1 MSPALIVQEIARLYA
16 ERGHLHYGEGVT
28 ELEHA
33 LQAADLA
40 NQAGELPELVV
51 ACLLHDIGHLSHDLG
66 EGIAEQGVDAGHEE
80 LSAQILA
87 AWFGPEV
94 AEPAR
99 LHVAAKRYLCR
110 VDPDYLETLS
120 APSVLS
126 LRLQG
131 GPLSIHEAEDF
142 ARNPHH
148 AAAVRLRRYDDLAKV
163 PGKPVPGLEAYSPW
177 IMNISQRWQRSSSL

>member
-1 MSPALIVQEIARLYA
+1 MSPAMIVQEIARVYA

-40 NQAGELPELVV
+40 YQAGEPPELVV

-94 AEPAR
+94 AVPAR

-110 VDPDYLETLS
+110 VDPNYLGTLS
-120 APSVLS
+120 APSLLS

-131 GPLSIHEAEDF
+131 GPLSILEAEDF
-142 ARNPHH
+142 AKDPHH
-148 AAAVRLRRYDDLAKV
+148 AAAIRLRHYDDLAKI
-163 PGKPVPGLEAYSPW
+163 PGKSVPSLETYSPL
-177 IMNISQRWQRSSSL
+177 ILDIAQRTQQSSSL